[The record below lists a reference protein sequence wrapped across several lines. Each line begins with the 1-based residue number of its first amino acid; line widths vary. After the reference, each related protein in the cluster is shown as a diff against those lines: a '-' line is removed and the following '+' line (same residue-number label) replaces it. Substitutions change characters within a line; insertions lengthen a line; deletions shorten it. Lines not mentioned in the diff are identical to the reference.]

1 MIENDHF
8 VWAVPADL
16 EPSELLCRTSDA
28 TRDMQRLI
36 DDNNGNPVCEEDI
49 DNILNFYGF
58 SKGKWTIKHD
68 MRMNTYKLSNPVWN
82 ILQEGLGRYKV

>member
-16 EPSELLCRTSDA
+16 EPSELLRRASHA
-28 TRDMQRLI
+28 TKDMQRLI
-36 DDNNGNPVCEEDI
+36 DDNNGDPVSEEDI

-58 SKGKWTIKHD
+58 SNGKWTIKYD
-68 MRMNTYKLSNPVWN
+68 IRSNTYKLSNPVWN